1 MALGASVASPAVR
14 SPSAVLKAIL
24 PAPIRRRGRRAA
36 AAATERAWAA
46 RLGRASLP
54 GGMSPSGVRSRGP
67 GRLAEERAPATE
79 RLFARLEPGDLA
91 ELEARLRSSGER
103 VELPVTPGAPPRRPT
118 LLELFEA
125 AEWPDRERLSL
136 AFGLHLEVPGFGERT
151 GLPAAVPPDDVHAM
165 TRSPLAAGG
174 SYYHADLVLD
184 ALASAGAELAPGVR
198 ALDFG
203 CSSGRVVGVLAA
215 ARPDVDWHGCDP
227 IASSVEW
234 ARETWTGVAFAPQP
248 KRPPLAYEEGSFDLV
263 YAISV
268 WSHFAE
274 RPALAWF
281 EEMHRV
287 LRPGGHLV
295 FTTHGLQSCSYYGD
309 RLMRSTRSLIE
320 TRSALYDRGF
330 WFAPES
336 GGIEEWGLE
345 DPEWGMA
352 FMTAEWVV
360 EHLCPAWRAAEFAAG
375 RNEENQ
381 DVYVLERA

>member
-1 MALGASVASPAVR
+1 M
-14 SPSAVLKAIL
+14 LKAVL
-24 PAPIRRRGRRAA
+24 PAPVRRRGRRVA

-54 GGMSPSGVRSRGP
+54 GGMSPSGVRSRGA
-67 GRLAEERAPATE
+67 GRLATERAPATE
-79 RLFARLEPGDLA
+79 RLFARLEPADL
-91 ELEARLRSSGER
+91 EGLEARLQASGER
-103 VELPVTPGAPPRRPT
+103 VELPVTPGATPRRPS
-118 LLELFEA
+118 LLDLYRE
-125 AEWPDRERLSL
+125 AEWPERQRLAL
-136 AFGLHLEVPGFGERT
+136 AFGLHLGVPGFSDRT
-151 GLPAAVPPDDVHAM
+151 GLPAAVPPDNVHAM

-184 ALASAGAELAPGVR
+184 ALASAGAELAQGAR

-215 ARPDVDWHGCDP
+215 ALPEVEWHGCDP
-227 IASSVEW
+227 IESSVAW
-234 ARETWTGVAFAPQP
+234 ARETWAGVELAPQP
-248 KRPPLAYEEGSFDLV
+248 ERPPLRYAEHSFDLA

-281 EEMHRV
+281 EEMRRV
-287 LRPGGHLV
+287 VRPGGHLV
-295 FTTHGLQSCSYYGD
+295 FTTHGPQSCSYYGE
-309 RLMRSTRSLIE
+309 RLMRSTRSLVEI
-320 TRSALYDRGF
+320 RSALYDRGF

-336 GGIEEWGLE
+336 GGIEEWGLD

-352 FMTAEWVV
+352 FMAPEWVV
-360 EHLCPAWRAAEFAAG
+360 EHLCPAWRVAEFAAG